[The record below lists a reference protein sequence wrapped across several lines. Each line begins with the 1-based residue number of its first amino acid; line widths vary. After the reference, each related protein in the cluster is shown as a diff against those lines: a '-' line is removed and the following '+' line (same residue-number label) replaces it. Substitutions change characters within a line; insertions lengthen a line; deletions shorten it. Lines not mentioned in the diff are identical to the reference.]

1 MIELVRASLADVAF
15 ARELFELTS
24 DAASFAT
31 ELVLD
36 DAELIVVDRTAPPF
50 GDAAGRGQ
58 APPVGGERIGWVQS
72 SLHGNAIHLAQ
83 LHIAPA
89 WRGRGIGRMVV
100 DRVIERAHVARRD
113 VTLAVQAASRARRL
127 YERLGFRLDP
137 ASMPAGDTIYLRRQL
152 TSE

>member
-1 MIELVRASLADVAF
+1 MIELVRASLADVGF

-36 DAELIVVDRTAPPF
+36 EAELIVVA
-50 GDAAGRGQ
+50 
-58 APPVGGERIGWVQS
+58 GERVGWVQS
-72 SLHGNAIHLAQ
+72 SVHGNAIHLAQ

-89 WRGRGIGRMVV
+89 WRGRGIGRAVV
-100 DRVIERAHVARRD
+100 DRVIERAHAARRD

-127 YERLGFRLDP
+127 YERLGFEPDL
-137 ASMPAGDTIYLRRQL
+137 ASVPCGDTIYLRRQL